1 MVTINYP
8 NDYFKNYIEYISNI
22 CHKKKLSL
30 ILKGSLANGSA
41 KKHSDIDLIIL
52 GSTRSNDI
60 DQIISEYSIPVMTN
74 FTERP
79 KGSLILIY
87 RNNLSIDLDIK
98 QTITA
103 DELNDSV
110 ILQKFDNNFIL
121 AKEIIRMKV
130 ESFYL
135 PNRPQWYKIL
145 RLIHKSLLKQLCN
158 KTENALDLL
167 QEIKSSLKSI
177 GINNLKYK
185 NDFQQDIIHIFK
197 EICNKYTVEP
207 DIKILYKNLFNE
219 L

>member
-79 KGSLILIY
+79 KGDRKST
-87 RNNLSIDLDIK
+87 R
-98 QTITA
+98 
-103 DELNDSV
+103 LNPV
-110 ILQKFDNNFIL
+110 
-121 AKEIIRMKV
+121 
-130 ESFYL
+130 
-135 PNRPQWYKIL
+135 
-145 RLIHKSLLKQLCN
+145 
-158 KTENALDLL
+158 T
-167 QEIKSSLKSI
+167 
-177 GINNLKYK
+177 
-185 NDFQQDIIHIFK
+185 
-197 EICNKYTVEP
+197 
-207 DIKILYKNLFNE
+207 
-219 L
+219 